1 MATDF
6 LHGVEIVTVDGGPR
20 PIQTVR
26 SAIIGLIGTAPD
38 ADATKFPL
46 DTPVL
51 VNTRGG
57 YAGIGATGT
66 LAKALAGI
74 FDQFSPFVV
83 VVRVEEGAS
92 ASETLA
98 NVVGGVD
105 VNTGARLGVQAF
117 RDAQT
122 VCGVTPMLLI
132 APGFT
137 SDRPSGVTAVAV
149 TDGGVG
155 YDTAPT
161 VEFAGGGSDPD
172 KVLPTAH
179 AVLGTGAN
187 AGKVASIVIDTPG
200 LNLTQ
205 APTVSLTG
213 GTAETPATLGAV
225 TYEATTNPAANALRI
240 VANQLRAHVIVA
252 GPNTTD
258 AAAIAYRED
267 FGDRRVYVVDPN
279 VKVFDTTLATPA
291 YVSEDPAARVA
302 GLIARVDHEVGFWK
316 SPSNEEVFG
325 IGGLD
330 RPVDY
335 ALGDP
340 NTRANL
346 LNENEVATFIRD
358 DGWRLWGN
366 RTCSSD
372 PKWAFLCVSRT
383 ADMIDLSIQQGHRW
397 ACDQVIN
404 KGYVDAVV
412 ASVNAYLRQ
421 LQARGAILGGK
432 CWFDPDFNTD
442 ADISAGKVTFSYD
455 FTPPYPA
462 ERVTFRSTLTD
473 DYISSIFAAA

>member
-6 LHGVEIVTVDGGPR
+6 LHGVEVVTVDSGPR

-38 ADATKFPL
+38 ADAAKFPL
-46 DTPVL
+46 NTPVL

-83 VVRVEEGAS
+83 VVRVDEGGS
-92 ASETLA
+92 VGETLG
-98 NVVGGVD
+98 NVIGGINVT
-105 VNTGARLGVQAF
+105 TGAREGVQAF

-122 VCGVTPMLLI
+122 LCGVTPMILI

-137 SDRPSGVTAVAV
+137 SVRPSALTGVTV
-149 TDGGVG
+149 TNQGSG
-155 YDTAPT
+155 YTTAPSVDFT
-161 VEFAGGGSDPD
+161 GGGANAD
-172 KVLPTAH
+172 KVLPTGV

-187 AGKVASIVIDTPG
+187 AGKVVSVTITDPG
-200 LNLTQ
+200 RYLDA
-205 APTVSLTG
+205 APTIAFTG
-213 GTAETPATLGAV
+213 GGGTNAAATATVAA
-225 TYEATTNPAANALRI
+225 YTNPVANALRS
-240 VANQLRAHVIVA
+240 VANQLRAHVVA
-252 GPNTTD
+252 SGPNTTD
-258 AAAIAYRED
+258 AAAITYRGD
-267 FGDRRVYVVDPN
+267 FGDRRVYIIDPN
-279 VKVFDTTLATPA
+279 VKVWDATANAGAGA
-291 YVSEDPAARVA
+291 YVSEDPTARVA

-316 SPSNEEVFG
+316 SPSNEEIFG

-330 RPVDY
+330 RPIDY

-366 RTCSSD
+366 RTASD
-372 PKWAFLCVSRT
+372 DAKWAFLCVSRT

-412 ASVNAYLRQ
+412 TSVNGYLRQ

-442 ADISAGKVTFSYD
+442 ADISSGKVTFSYD